1 MLAVAKLLPKNGE
14 RRFYSRSPADPL
26 SEGVLLPPTGIEVST
41 AIISARM
48 SSTGCGLLATPL
60 HAHDA
65 GGTHLGY
72 RLVVNVDQLSW
83 VRVDLQCA
91 VEAQC
96 GFDVICACV
105 TVSTFGLLP
114 L

>member
-48 SSTGCGLLATPL
+48 SSTGCGLLATHYMHTMRVAL
-60 HAHDA
+60 TL
-65 GGTHLGY
+65 GT
-72 RLVVNVDQLSW
+72 VLS
-83 VRVDLQCA
+83 
-91 VEAQC
+91 
-96 GFDVICACV
+96 
-105 TVSTFGLLP
+105 
-114 L
+114 